1 MLIGFEILYQIL
13 EFGYME
19 QLELKLQMVIF
30 FPEPANN
37 GFQAIGGWISKIKD
51 KIENK

>member
-19 QLELKLQMVIF
+19 QLELKLQMIYLTK
-30 FPEPANN
+30 ACHQKQTL
-37 GFQAIGGWISKIKD
+37 GKYTISMTI
-51 KIENK
+51 